1 MKRAELYQPTSSP
14 RGQTENVS
22 ICAFPVRSASN
33 SEHTRLLRSILAASI
48 DHFLLGHLTKGAEDL
63 RAEIG
68 PEQSGSA
75 RPASRAA
82 PRPLIRCHRVAT
94 DCIARPCGPRS
105 RQAGVDK
112 LDPIPIWL
120 TLRKASQLEH

>member
-1 MKRAELYQPTSSP
+1 
-14 RGQTENVS
+14 
-22 ICAFPVRSASN
+22 
-33 SEHTRLLRSILAASI
+33 LLRSILAASI

-82 PRPLIRCHRVAT
+82 PRPLRGMSEPSIVWM
-94 DCIARPCGPRS
+94 GL
-105 RQAGVDK
+105 AGHGVV
-112 LDPIPIWL
+112 LAAL
-120 TLRKASQLEH
+120 S